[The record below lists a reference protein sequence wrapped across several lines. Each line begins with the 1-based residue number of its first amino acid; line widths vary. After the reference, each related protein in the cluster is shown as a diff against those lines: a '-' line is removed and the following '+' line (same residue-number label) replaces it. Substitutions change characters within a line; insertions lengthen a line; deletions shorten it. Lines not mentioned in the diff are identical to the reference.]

1 MRRTALTR
9 SFVLAAALGSLVA
22 ASALADLI
30 YADDAI
36 VQGSLCVG
44 LDCVNGEVF
53 AADVFRLKENNTR
66 IKFEDTSDPLLA
78 PSTDWGVT
86 ANDSASGGLSRFS
99 IDDVTDA
106 TTPFW
111 IDGGAPS
118 GSLYVTSAGDVGIGT
133 EAPAAKLHVA
143 GSVRID
149 GDLILTGGA
158 RAGRIPASAFAAD
171 RTASVTF
178 ATPYTRDYAVA
189 LTPVASGDKGHVEAW
204 LTAKDAN
211 GFSFAVKGKPS
222 RYLEVAWTTR
232 WVGEF

>member
-1 MRRTALTR
+1 MRRTAFAWSSSLAGALGL
-9 SFVLAAALGSLVA
+9 VLAAA
-22 ASALADLI
+22 ALADVI

-36 VQGSLCVG
+36 VQGSHCVG

-53 AADVFRLKENNTR
+53 SADVFRLKENNTR

-78 PSTDWGVT
+78 PSADWGVT

-99 IDDVTDA
+99 IDDVTAA

-118 GSLYVTSAGDVGIGT
+118 HSLYVTSTGDVGIGT
-133 EAPAAKLHVA
+133 DTPAAKLHVA

-149 GDLILTGGA
+149 GDLTLTGGA
-158 RAGRIPASAFAAD
+158 RAGRVPASAFAAD
-171 RTASVTF
+171 RMASVTF

-189 LTPVASGDKGHVEAW
+189 LTPVASGEKGHVEAW
-204 LTAKDAN
+204 LTAKDEN